1 MSIPYS
7 VHTVLDLFSVKNIS
21 VTVSVLKIIVVTTMV
36 GNGRHYAIQSQQNV
50 VEGGP
55 TYAIQSQQNGI

>member
-1 MSIPYS
+1 
-7 VHTVLDLFSVKNIS
+7 
-21 VTVSVLKIIVVTTMV
+21 V